1 MKIISQYLGLPKQV
15 YILCIARL
23 VTAMGAFV
31 YSFSSLFMTTVLNMS
46 EVATGY
52 MMVVFAV
59 ASMVGA
65 FVCGRLADSF
75 GRKRVFIVVM
85 TLAVSALFWGGF
97 IIYSRLSLVC
107 MAVVSMSFSG
117 VLPIVAAMITD
128 NTDTTNHKESF
139 SLMFMCINLG
149 FALGQVIAGRLF
161 YNYTRWIF
169 WGQGL
174 GFFITLLMI
183 IFFVKDKYVPSNSD
197 SKSLDEVSKKKS
209 NKKEFFSSVC
219 KDKVLIVLLIV
230 IVLTTFC
237 YSQISYML
245 PLDLTHTI
253 GIENSAN
260 WVSNVWLLNGIFCV
274 VWAPILLRLSG
285 KNNHIFNM
293 AIASCLY
300 AVGMGAYAL
309 ITDMSSVWIVI
320 IATPLWTAGE
330 TLITTGTGVFIGGR
344 APENYRA
351 TYQSLYEIANSA
363 GRCIGPVTM
372 GYFLLVSTY
381 QTGWIM
387 ITAIALAC
395 VIILLVTLRKEKK
408 NE

>member
-1 MKIISQYLGLPKQV
+1 M
-15 YILCIARL
+15 
-23 VTAMGAFV
+23 
-31 YSFSSLFMTTVLNMS
+31 LFRS
-46 EVATGY
+46 
-52 MMVVFAV
+52 
-59 ASMVGA
+59 
-65 FVCGRLADSF
+65 
-75 GRKRVFIVVM
+75 
-85 TLAVSALFWGGF
+85 
-97 IIYSRLSLVC
+97 
-107 MAVVSMSFSG
+107 
-117 VLPIVAAMITD
+117 
-128 NTDTTNHKESF
+128 
-139 SLMFMCINLG
+139 
-149 FALGQVIAGRLF
+149 
-161 YNYTRWIF
+161 
-169 WGQGL
+169 
-174 GFFITLLMI
+174 
-183 IFFVKDKYVPSNSD
+183 KDKYVPSNSD

-330 TLITTGTGVFIGGR
+330 TLITTGTGD
-344 APENYRA
+344 
-351 TYQSLYEIANSA
+351 
-363 GRCIGPVTM
+363 
-372 GYFLLVSTY
+372 
-381 QTGWIM
+381 
-387 ITAIALAC
+387 
-395 VIILLVTLRKEKK
+395 RKSVV
-408 NE
+408 